1 MMKKTNKPILVEM
14 FSGIGSQAKAL
25 KKLGFDYDIYISDW
39 DISAFYAYDIIHYGS
54 QKDEIH
60 KYNDLS
66 RDELINFLTSKDLSI
81 NGKNTVSKNYL
92 STWNTEALRKVYT
105 AYIRTKN
112 LGNIQKILY
121 SELPDNIE
129 ILTYSFPC
137 QDLSI
142 GGAWHGNMSGID
154 RNANNR
160 SAMLWQVD
168 RLLFDLKKFNKKLPT
183 FLLMENVYNIR
194 SERHKDNFLEWKK
207 RLESLGYCNKDFD
220 LNANEFGI
228 PQSRKRT
235 YMLSVLC
242 NNNDNIDTYLKNY
255 VFNKKTLKDMNEFLR
270 INYSIEKYKNE
281 ADISNPNKT
290 PSRDKIYTDNTLIY
304 NGKTLVSEIKTITTK
319 QDRNPNSGIIEYPEH
334 KPGKSNYRNLTP
346 RECFLFMGFDEHD
359 YDKLIENNFEF
370 KKNQYF
376 YKREKLERLAGNSI
390 VVNVLMEIFSLIN
403 NIKKEFKDILDL

>member
-1 MMKKTNKPILVEM
+1 M

-54 QKDEIH
+54 QKNELI
-60 KYNDLS
+60 KNKSLS
-66 RDELINFLTSKDLSI
+66 HDELVNFLSSKHLST
-81 NGKNTVSKNYL
+81 NGKHSVSKTYL

-112 LGNIQKILY
+112 LGNIQKVEY
-121 SELPDNIE
+121 TDLPDNIE

-160 SAMLWQVD
+160 SAMLWQVE
-168 RLLFDLKKFNKKLPT
+168 RLLFELKENNKKLPT
-183 FLLMENVYNIR
+183 FLLMENVYNIK
-194 SERHKDNFLEWKK
+194 SERHNGNFLEWKN
-207 RLESLGYCNKDFD
+207 RLEQLGYVNKDFD
-220 LNANEFGI
+220 FNANKFGI
-228 PQSRKRT
+228 PQSRRRT

-242 NNNDNIDTYLKNY
+242 SNNGDIEAYLKNY
-255 VFNKKTLKDMNEFLR
+255 QFKDKPLRKLDEFLR
-270 INYSIEKYKNE
+270 INYSIPQYKKE

-304 NGKTLVSEIKTITTK
+304 NGKVLVSEIKTITTK

-334 KPGKSNYRNLTP
+334 KHGKSNYRNITP
-346 RECFLFMGFDEHD
+346 RECFLFMGFDEKD
-359 YDKLIENNFEF
+359 YDKLIENNFEI
-370 KKNQYF
+370 KKNKEF

-390 VVNVLMEIFSLIN
+390 VVNVLMEIFSLID

>member
-1 MMKKTNKPILVEM
+1 MIKKNKPVLVEM

-25 KKLGFDYDIYISDW
+25 KKLGFDYNIYISDW
-39 DISAFYAYDIIHYGS
+39 DIPAFYAYDIIHYGK
-54 QKDEIH
+54 QDDEIK
-60 KYNDLS
+60 KYSKLS
-66 RDELINFLTSKDLSI
+66 RDELINFLTSKHLSI

-105 AYIRTKN
+105 AYIRTNN

-121 SELPDNIE
+121 SDLPDNIE

-154 RNANNR
+154 KDANNR

-168 RLLFDLKKFNKKLPT
+168 RLLFDLKTYNKKLPT

-194 SERHKDNFLEWKK
+194 SERHNGNFLEWKN
-207 RLESLGYCNKDFD
+207 RLEKLGYCNKDFD
-220 LNANEFGI
+220 LNANKFGI

-242 NNNDNIDTYLKNY
+242 HNNNNIYTYLKNY
-255 VFNKKTLKDMNEFLR
+255 IFNEKPLKNINEFLR
-270 INYSIEKYKNE
+270 VNYSIQKYKDE

-290 PSRDKIYTDNTLIY
+290 PSRDKIYADNTLLY
-304 NGKTLVSEIKTITTK
+304 NGKALVNEIKTITTK

-334 KPGKSNYRNLTP
+334 KPYKSSYRNLTP
-346 RECFLFMGFDEHD
+346 RECLLFMGFDEDD
-359 YDKLIENNFEF
+359 YDALANNNFYIQNN
-370 KKNQYF
+370 KLF

-390 VVNVLMEIFSLIN
+390 VVNVLMEIFSLID
-403 NIKKEFKDILDL
+403 NIKKEFNDILDL